1 VDLRSAPSFELF
13 LFTRDGALARSAI
26 AAGVDGIVID
36 LERNGKRIRQIGADT
51 EVNEDTIED
60 LRFMRGMTTARILC
74 RINAVGGDTKHEVEA
89 VIAAGA
95 DELLLPMV
103 RDIDDVECVLDVA
116 NGRIGVGIL
125 VETRDAVANAGRLG
139 RLPLTRAFVGL
150 NDLAIER
157 RSPSIFSP
165 LSDGTVAEVRNAF
178 RARFGVAGLTIPEGG
193 DPLPSRLLAGELAR
207 LQCDFTF
214 LRRSFK
220 RDTRDRSLDIEV
232 PRIRDA
238 LRTAWNRSRDDVER
252 DRVELATRIS
262 VLERAT
268 RSTGRRHSQPDK
280 GAALP
285 CESS

>member
-1 VDLRSAPSFELF
+1 MDVRSASSFELF
-13 LFTRDGALARSAI
+13 LFTRDVVLARSAI

-36 LERNGKRIRQIGADT
+36 LERNGKRIRQLGADT

-60 LRFMRGMTTARILC
+60 LRTMRGMTTARILC
-74 RINAVGGDTKHEVEA
+74 RINAVGGGTKQEVEA

-95 DELLLPMV
+95 DELLIPMV
-103 RDIDDVECVLDVA
+103 RDIDDVESVLEVA
-116 NGRIGVGIL
+116 DGRIGVGIL
-125 VETRDAVANAGRLG
+125 VETRDAVANAGLLG

-165 LSDGTVAEVRNAF
+165 LSDGTVADVRNAF

-193 DPLPSRLLAGELAR
+193 HPLPSRLLAGELAR
-207 LQCDFTF
+207 LRCDFTF

-220 RDTRDRSLDIEV
+220 RDTKGRSLDVEV

-238 LRTAWNRSRDDVER
+238 LRTAWNRPRDDVER
-252 DRVELATRIS
+252 DRAELATRIS
-262 VLERAT
+262 VLESDAL
-268 RSTGRRHSQPDK
+268 DE
-280 GAALP
+280 AAAF
-285 CESS
+285 SA